1 MEPAA
6 SPDKVGIR
14 GMYARLTTVVF
25 GEGEEN
31 PIESGYDRTFPS
43 IQQLDGFKGMM
54 VLSGIDERR
63 FAILTLWE
71 TPETLAAA
79 QPFLDGIKTAESRFR
94 DVAWNETARYQVA
107 GSSLD
112 VV

>member
-1 MEPAA
+1 
-6 SPDKVGIR
+6 
-14 GMYARLTTVVF
+14 MYARLTTVVF
-25 GEGEEN
+25 GDQQT
-31 PIESGYDRTFPS
+31 PMRSGYDRTLPA
-43 IQQLDGFKGMM
+43 IQQLDGFRGMM

-71 TPETLAAA
+71 TPEALGAA
-79 QPFLDGIKTAESRFR
+79 QPYLDRIRNAESTFL
-94 DVAWNETARYQVA
+94 DVAWNETARYYVA

>member
-1 MEPAA
+1 
-6 SPDKVGIR
+6 
-14 GMYARLTTVVF
+14 MYARLTTVVF
-25 GEGEEN
+25 GDSEQS
-31 PIESGYDRTFPS
+31 PIKSGFDRTFPA
-43 IQQLDGFKGMM
+43 IQELDGFKGMM

-71 TPETLAAA
+71 TPEALAAA
-79 QPFLDGIKTAESRFR
+79 QSFLDGIRRAESTFR
-94 DVAWNETARYQVA
+94 DVAWKETARYYVS

>member
-1 MEPAA
+1 
-6 SPDKVGIR
+6 
-14 GMYARLTTVVF
+14 MYARLTTVVF
-25 GEGEEN
+25 GEEQT
-31 PIESGYDRTFPS
+31 PIPSGYDRTFPT

-71 TPETLAAA
+71 TPEALAAA
-79 QPFLDGIKTAESRFR
+79 QPFLDGIRNAETTFR
-94 DVAWNETARYQVA
+94 DVAWNETARYYVA